1 MIFLINNLNL
11 KFKIF
16 LAYKLKNF
24 TLYMILI
31 YLKMILN
38 NCHIHVI
45 KQHLNKY
52 GWLIKIKLKL
62 KNKIEKIWYLTYIN
76 KTKYLITTVI
86 TLLLLKINIQDRVI
100 EIKIKTKTKNC
111 PKDHQLL
118 NVLNK
123 NKEAYNWILLDNI
136 KILLL
141 KRVINLIFINYQT
154 LKL

>member
-31 YLKMILN
+31 CLKMILN
-38 NCHIHVI
+38 NYHTHVI

-52 GWLIKIKLKL
+52 GWLIRINLKL

-76 KTKYLITTVI
+76 KTKYLITTLTTTI
-86 TLLLLKINIQDRVI
+86 LYLFLLKINIQDRGI
-100 EIKIKTKTKNC
+100 EIKTKNC
-111 PKDHQLL
+111 LKDHQLL

-123 NKEAYNWILLDNI
+123 NKEVYNWIVLDNI
-136 KILLL
+136 KILQL
-141 KRVINLIFINYQT
+141 KKEINLIYINYQT

>member
-38 NCHIHVI
+38 NYHTHVI

-52 GWLIKIKLKL
+52 GQLIRINLKL

-76 KTKYLITTVI
+76 KTKYLITTLT
-86 TLLLLKINIQDRVI
+86 TLHLLKINIQVGGI
-100 EIKIKTKTKNC
+100 ETKNC

-123 NKEAYNWILLDNI
+123 NKEVYNQIVLDNI
-136 KILLL
+136 KILQL
-141 KRVINLIFINYQT
+141 KKEINLIYINYQT